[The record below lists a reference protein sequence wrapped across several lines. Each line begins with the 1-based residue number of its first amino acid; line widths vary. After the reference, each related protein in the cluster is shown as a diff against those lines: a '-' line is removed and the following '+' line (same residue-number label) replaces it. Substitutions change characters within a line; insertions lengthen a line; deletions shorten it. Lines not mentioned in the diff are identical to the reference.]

1 MTSFLLMTLVLA
13 GLNTFFPA
21 APLSQLRPAPT
32 VAPHT
37 PLVFAMPAPKAA
49 LVAAWRPTFPQ
60 F

>member
-13 GLNTFFPA
+13 GLNALLPA

-32 VAPHT
+32 SASHTRPAFATAPKVAP
-37 PLVFAMPAPKAA
+37 
-49 LVAAWRPTFPQ
+49 VAAWRPTLPQ